1 MTAKIAPGQASSTE
15 PFLMKSR
22 RFLRALCLPAQAPTA
37 AAAPAKAQ
45 APSGKVDA
53 TYNILLGGLTIGRF
67 ALDTEFDGKGY
78 TITVRGTTSG
88 VSRFV
93 SDGKGYLKSSGRMI
107 GTRVLPGAYLLD
119 TSENGH
125 RNSTVSMQM
134 NAGNIQHVAA
144 TPPLAKKADR
154 VPLLPQH
161 KRNIF
166 DPLSAMIVPMKNGST
181 AGACNRTVPVFDGWQ
196 RFDVKLYYKGTAE
209 VDGQDGSYKGSVVVC
224 GARYVPVAGHRPT
237 REAIEY
243 MENNKALEVW
253 LAPVEALGVM
263 IPYRMQIGTEVGMLT
278 IHASR
283 FVGHSETQRASAE

>member
-1 MTAKIAPGQASSTE
+1 MRSPRLLRTFVLPMLAMVSAGILASTFVVPKAEAAP
-15 PFLMKSR
+15 
-22 RFLRALCLPAQAPTA
+22 
-37 AAAPAKAQ
+37 AAAPKI
-45 APSGKVDA
+45 GTVDGE
-53 TYNILLGGLTIGRF
+53 YNILLGGMTIGRF
-67 ALDTEFDGKGY
+67 ALDTVFDGKGY

-93 SDGKGYLKSSGRMI
+93 SDGKGLLKSSGRI
-107 GTRVLPGAYLLD
+107 VGSRVLPAAYMLD

-134 NAGNIQHVAA
+134 KAGTIINVAA
-144 TPPLAKKADR
+144 MPPLAKKADR

-166 DPLSAMIVPMKNGST
+166 DPLSAMIVPIVKGNPS
-181 AGACNRTVPVFDGWQ
+181 AACNRTVPVFDGWQ
-196 RFDVKLYYKGTAE
+196 RFDVKLSYKGTAE
-209 VDGQDGSYKGSVVVC
+209 VDGQAGSYKGSVVVC
-224 GARYVPVAGHRPT
+224 AARYVAVAGHRPT

-253 LAPVEALGVM
+253 LAPVESLGVM
-263 IPYRMQIGTEVGMLT
+263 MPFRMQIGTEVGMLT

-283 FVGHSETQRASAE
+283 FVGHTETQRASTE

>member
-1 MTAKIAPGQASSTE
+1 MKSPRFPRALLLPALAAAMAMPAPLAFAAPGKGE
-15 PFLMKSR
+15 
-22 RFLRALCLPAQAPTA
+22 APNGT
-37 AAAPAKAQ
+37 
-45 APSGKVDA
+45 VDA

-67 ALDTEFDGKGY
+67 ALETEFDGKGY

-119 TSENGH
+119 TSENGR
-125 RNSTVSMQM
+125 RNSTVSMLM
-134 NAGNIQHVAA
+134 KAGTIQQVAA
-144 TPPLAKKADR
+144 MPPLAKKADR

-161 KRNIF
+161 KRNIL
-166 DPLSAMIVPMKNGST
+166 DPLSAMIVPLPKGSMG
-181 AGACNRTVPVFDGWQ
+181 AACNRTVPVFDGWQ
-196 RFDVKLYYKGTAE
+196 RFDVRLSYKGTAE
-209 VDGQDGSYKGSVVVC
+209 VSGQEGSYKGAVAVC
-224 GARYVPVAGHRPT
+224 AARYVPVAGHRPS

-243 MENNKALEVW
+243 MQNNKALEVW
-253 LAPVEALGVM
+253 LAPVEPLGIM

-283 FVGHSETQRASAE
+283 FVGAAETQRASAE

>member
-1 MTAKIAPGQASSTE
+1 
-15 PFLMKSR
+15 MKSPR
-22 RFLRALCLPAQAPTA
+22 LPRAPLLPVITA
-37 AAAPAKAQ
+37 AAALACTLPAAEAAPQRGKAP
-45 APSGKVDA
+45 AGKIDA

-67 ALDTEFDGKGY
+67 ALDTEFDGKAY
-78 TITVRGTTSG
+78 TITVNGTTSG

-93 SDGKGYLKSSGRMI
+93 SDGKGFLKSSGRLA
-107 GTRVLPGAYLLD
+107 GARVLPGAYMLD

-134 NAGNIQHVAA
+134 NAGNIVQVAA
-144 TPPLAKKADR
+144 MPPLAKRADR
-154 VPLLPQH
+154 IPLLPEH

-196 RFDVKLYYKGTAE
+196 RFDVKLSYKGTAE

-224 GARYVPVAGHRPT
+224 SARYVPIAGHRPT

-253 LAPVEALGVM
+253 LAPVEALGIM

-283 FVGHSETQRASAE
+283 FVGHPETQRASAQ

>member
-1 MTAKIAPGQASSTE
+1 MQSLRL
-15 PFLMKSR
+15 F
-22 RFLRALCLPAQAPTA
+22 RALVLPLLV
-37 AAAPAKAQ
+37 AAAPVASV
-45 APSGKVDA
+45 APSAVAAPAQQQAGKVDA
-53 TYNILLGGLTIGRF
+53 EYNILLGGLTIGRF
-67 ALDTEFDGKGY
+67 ALDTVFDDKGY
-78 TITVRGTTSG
+78 TITARGSTSG

-93 SDGKGYLKSSGRMI
+93 SDGKGFLKSSGRI
-107 GTRVLPGAYLLD
+107 VGSRVLPAAYMLD
-119 TSENGH
+119 TSENGR

-134 NAGNIQHVAA
+134 NSGTIVNVAA
-144 TPPLAKKADR
+144 MPPLAKKADR

-166 DPLSAMIVPMKNGST
+166 DPLSAMIVPMVKGNL
-181 AGACNRTVPVFDGWQ
+181 AAACNRTVPVFDGWQ

-209 VDGQDGSYKGSVVVC
+209 VDGQNGSYKGSVVVC

-253 LAPVEALGVM
+253 LAPVESLGVM
-263 IPYRMQIGTEVGMLT
+263 MPFRMQIGTEVGMLT

-283 FVGHSETQRASAE
+283 FVGEAETRRAAAE

>member
-1 MTAKIAPGQASSTE
+1 MRPLRI
-15 PFLMKSR
+15 
-22 RFLRALCLPAQAPTA
+22 LRALVLPALL
-37 AAAPAKAQ
+37 AAAPTTSVAPIAQ
-45 APSGKVDA
+45 AAPAGPQSGKVDA
-53 TYNILLGGLTIGRF
+53 SYTILLGGITIGRF
-67 ALDTEFDGKGY
+67 ALDTVFDGKGY

-88 VSRFV
+88 VTRFV
-93 SDGKGYLKSSGRMI
+93 SDGKGFLKSSGSI
-107 GTRVLPGAYLLD
+107 VGSRVLPAAYLLD
-119 TSENGH
+119 TSESGQ
-125 RNSTVSMQM
+125 RNSSVSMQM
-134 NAGNIQHVAA
+134 NAGNIVQVAA
-144 TPPLAKKADR
+144 LPPLAKKADR

-166 DPLSAMIVPMKNGST
+166 DPLSAMIVPLPKGNMT
-181 AGACNRTVPVFDGWQ
+181 AACNRTVPVFDGWQ

-209 VDGQDGSYKGSVVVC
+209 VDGLNGSYKGSVVVC

-263 IPYRMQIGTEVGMLT
+263 MPYRMQIGTEVGMLT

-283 FVGHSETQRASAE
+283 FVGEAETQRASAE

>member
-1 MTAKIAPGQASSTE
+1 
-15 PFLMKSR
+15 MKSP
-22 RFLRALCLPAQAPTA
+22 RFLRALLLPALAAGLAMPAPLA
-37 AAAPAKAQ
+37 LAAPDKSE
-45 APSGKVDA
+45 APNGRIDA

-93 SDGKGYLKSSGRMI
+93 SDGKGYLKSSGRMV
-107 GTRVLPGAYLLD
+107 GTRVLPSAYLLD
-119 TSENGH
+119 TSENGQ

-134 NAGNIQHVAA
+134 KAGTIQQVAA
-144 TPPLAKKADR
+144 MPPLAKKADR

-166 DPLSAMIVPMKNGST
+166 DPLSAMIVPLPKGNMG
-181 AGACNRTVPVFDGWQ
+181 AACNRTVPVFDGWQ
-196 RFDVKLYYKGTAE
+196 RFDVKLSYKGTAE
-209 VDGQDGSYKGSVVVC
+209 VSGQDGSYKGTVVVC
-224 GARYVPVAGHRPT
+224 AARYVPVAGHRPT

-243 MENNKALEVW
+243 MQNNKALEVW
-253 LAPVEALGVM
+253 LAPVAPLGIM
-263 IPYRMQIGTEVGMLT
+263 IPYRMQIGTEAGMLI

-283 FVGHSETQRASAE
+283 FVGAAETQRASAD